1 MGSTKD
7 GRFAKLRSCPSS
19 FALLFYRDTGL
30 LPHEL
35 TSHLA
40 VCDFCAAELHFLSKQ
55 QLVSG
60 EQGPVQMPLH
70 LRALAHAVLRAERP
84 YLGTDDFLKSSA
96 DLKDAS

>member
-1 MGSTKD
+1 MGSAKD
-7 GRFAKLRSCPSS
+7 GRFAKLPSCPSS
-19 FALLFYRDTGL
+19 FALLFYRDAAL

-60 EQGPVQMPLH
+60 GYQSVQMPLH
-70 LRALAHAVLRAERP
+70 LRALAHAVLGSERP
-84 YLGTDDFLKSSA
+84 YLGAGDFVKSRP
-96 DLKDAS
+96 DLKDDS